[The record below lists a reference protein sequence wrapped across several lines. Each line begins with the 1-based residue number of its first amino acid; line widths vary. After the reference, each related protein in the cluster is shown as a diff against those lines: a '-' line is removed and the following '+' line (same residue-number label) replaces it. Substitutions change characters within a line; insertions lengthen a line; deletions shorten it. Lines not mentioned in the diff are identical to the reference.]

1 MGWLGEGGGEGGLG
15 GGGGE
20 RCPRVPLILGQRGR
34 EGRGERC
41 DKSGSALPYEKK
53 ILKLYLHSCSA
64 VWLPNMGKNGHNKLG
79 KVKIRQNKVV

>member
-1 MGWLGEGGGEGGLG
+1 
-15 GGGGE
+15 
-20 RCPRVPLILGQRGR
+20 LIIKNAFYIMDGQRGGG